1 MRTCLTEKVIN
12 SVVRVQN
19 TGLQKLKLA
28 NMYKKFRYSINKVNS
43 TYFCQLKQGSKKIY
57 KVNEEFKCDIV

>member
-12 SVVRVQN
+12 NVVRVQN

-43 TYFCQLKQGSKKIY
+43 TYFYQLNRVPRK
-57 KVNEEFKCDIV
+57 FKR